1 MSRIEPAFED
11 RLIAVLPNL
20 FRFALSLC
28 RARDVAEDLVQITV
42 MRALESQGSF
52 DPDTRIEPWS
62 FRILRNA
69 WIDMTRRNATRGPE
83 ADIDEAAEAVG
94 EDGRRVT
101 EARLMVDATEQALHT
116 LPASQREVL
125 ILVCYEEMSYS
136 ETSEILGVPLGT
148 VMSRLSRARIALAD
162 ALGLE

>member
-1 MSRIEPAFED
+1 MSRPEPAFED

-42 MRALESQGSF
+42 MRAIESQGTF
-52 DPDTRIEPWS
+52 DPETRIEPWT

-69 WIDMTRRNATRGPE
+69 WIDMTRRRKTRGPE
-83 ADIDEAAEAVG
+83 TAIDDAVDAVG
-94 EDGRRVT
+94 VDGPRVT
-101 EARLMVDATEQALHT
+101 EARLMVDATERALAT
-116 LPASQREVL
+116 LPEAQREVL
-125 ILVCYEEMSYS
+125 ILVCYEEMSYA
-136 ETSEILGVPLGT
+136 ETSEILGVPVGT
-148 VMSRLSRARIALAD
+148 VMSRLSRARLALAD

>member
-1 MSRIEPAFED
+1 MSRPKPAFED

-52 DPDTRIEPWS
+52 DPETRIEPWS

-83 ADIDEAAEAVG
+83 TDIGEAAEAVG

-101 EARLMVDATEQALHT
+101 EARLMVDATEQALDT

-125 ILVCYEEMSYS
+125 ILVCYEEMSSS
-136 ETSEILGVPLGT
+136 ETSAILGVPLGT

>member
-1 MSRIEPAFED
+1 MSRTEPPFEE

-52 DPDTRIEPWS
+52 DPETRIEPWS

-69 WIDMTRRNATRGPE
+69 WIDMTRRRATRGPE

-101 EARLMVDATEQALHT
+101 EARLMVDATEQALDT

-148 VMSRLSRARIALAD
+148 VMSRLSRARIALAE

>member
-1 MSRIEPAFED
+1 MSRRDCMFED

-20 FRFALSLC
+20 FRFAFSLC

-42 MRALESQGSF
+42 MRALESQGNF
-52 DPDTRIEPWS
+52 DPETRIEPWS

-83 ADIDEAAEAVG
+83 TDIDEAAEAVG

-101 EARLMVDATEQALHT
+101 EARLMVDATEQALDM

-125 ILVCYEEMSYS
+125 ILVCYEEMSYA
-136 ETSEILGVPLGT
+136 ETSKILGVPLGT